1 MSKLVNRSWSLF
13 GIITLLIAGS
23 AMTAS
28 AQRGDAVLWEPV
40 KISSRNLT
48 LGRGGSSMRP
58 NTRRMTFIEQEKGG
72 NNLKYR
78 IKDSSGRVWVAK
90 IADESQAEVAANR
103 LLWAIGYQTEIDYL
117 VPRLTIPT
125 KKTYTNVRLEARPAN
140 VERDGRWAWKENP
153 FVGTREFNGLKLMMA
168 LINNWDL
175 KDDNTGIL
183 KRDGRIEYV
192 VSDLGSSFGRTAATS
207 LPIFTKFGRS
217 VNNPHHYA
225 GASFIV
231 GMSDKGYLDLAYDG
245 KQDHLMKEFT
255 VEDARWLGSLLRQL
269 SAKQISDAFRAA
281 NYDRSEIKL
290 LTDGFRRRI
299 AELNSPSRAIAERR
313 IRG

>member
-1 MSKLVNRSWSLF
+1 MSKLANRWSLF
-13 GIITLLIAGS
+13 GMIVLLFANAAVTVFGQ
-23 AMTAS
+23 
-28 AQRGDAVLWEPV
+28 QRDAVLWEPV
-40 KISSRNLT
+40 KISSRNLM

-58 NTRRMTFIEQEKGG
+58 NTRRITFIEQEKGG

-78 IKDSSGRVWVAK
+78 IKDGSGRVWVAK

-103 LLWAIGYQTEIDYL
+103 LLWAIGYKTEIDYL

-125 KKTYTNVRLEARPAN
+125 KKTYVNVRLEARPAN

-153 FVGTREFNGLKLMMA
+153 FVGTKEFSGLKLMMA

-183 KRDGRIEYV
+183 KHNGRVEYV

-255 VEDARWLGSLLRQL
+255 IEDARWLGNLLRQL

-281 NYDRSEIKL
+281 NYDRSEVKL
-290 LTDGFRRRI
+290 LTDAFRRRV